1 MFAVIVLDEF
11 EKAAGNIYQRFLQV
25 FDEGLLINGND
36 EQVNLRNAIFILTSN
51 FGARLIEHGR
61 LGFAANETVEA
72 RERRVLSETEAYFT
86 PEFMNRMD
94 AVCIFHPLNRAIMAD
109 IARREIGDLL
119 RRDGILRRKVDVEI
133 DDEVIDHVV
142 ALGYSPHYGA
152 RYLKRQIEKIIT
164 YPVARELN
172 ARPAGEAG
180 GSIRLYLKQGR
191 VASAF
196 LTSAA
201 AQPAP
206 AGAAEAGSGLPAP
219 VGMDEMRAAL
229 PVLAA
234 RVEALEE
241 AHGAAAAEE
250 TRSSILAEMADV
262 RFWDD
267 AAAARRKLDTYQQAS
282 STIEELSSLRR
293 ALDTLTAGLSSAR
306 PVLENVTRA
315 YKYLVG
321 ELPRL
326 EITSWLSGPYD
337 AGGAY
342 VLISARGKAAAARQW
357 AASLARMYLGWA
369 RQRRLTAAVIGEHHS
384 PEGRSVMLALGI
396 SGFGVYGLLQGERGT
411 HRLVQTVKVDGR
423 ETLQRLAASVQV
435 LPELG
440 DDVLP
445 AAPDLQV
452 HVRATARSGLLL
464 NRLTAQASA
473 RLANGD
479 RRLTL
484 AGDLPADDLG
494 AEVSRMMRILRLV
507 AAEQPEAGGG
517 ELVRSYVRST
527 KDKGVH
533 DHGTGLRA
541 ARVKQVLE
549 GEIQPFLDERLR
561 KTRSM
566 IAPVPLP

>member
-1 MFAVIVLDEF
+1 
-11 EKAAGNIYQRFLQV
+11 
-25 FDEGLLINGND
+25 
-36 EQVNLRNAIFILTSN
+36 
-51 FGARLIEHGR
+51 
-61 LGFAANETVEA
+61 
-72 RERRVLSETEAYFT
+72 
-86 PEFMNRMD
+86 MNRMD

-119 RRDGILRRKVDVEI
+119 RRDGLLRRQVDVEI

-180 GSIRLYLKQGR
+180 GYIRLFLKHGR

-201 AQPAP
+201 AQPAQQ
-206 AGAAEAGSGLPAP
+206 GADAVSGLPP
-219 VGMDEMRAAL
+219 PIRVDEMRAAL

-241 AHGAAAAEE
+241 VHGVAAAAEA
-250 TRSSILAEMADV
+250 RRGILAELADV

-267 AAAARRKLDTYQQAS
+267 AAAARRKLDAYQQAS

-293 ALDTLTAGLSSAR
+293 ALDTLTAGLTSAR
-306 PVLENVTRA
+306 PLQENTTRA
-315 YKYLVG
+315 YKYLVS

-337 AGGAY
+337 AAGAY
-342 VLISARGKAAAARQW
+342 VLVSTRGKGTAARQW

-369 RQRRLTAAVIGEHHS
+369 RRRRLTASVIGEDHS
-384 PEGRSVMLALGI
+384 PEGRSLTLALGI

-423 ETLQRLAASVQV
+423 ETLQRLAASVMV
-435 LPELG
+435 LPELS

-445 AAPDLQV
+445 AAPDLELR
-452 HVRATARSGLLL
+452 VRAIGRGGLLL
-464 NRLTAQASA
+464 SRLTAQASA
-473 RLANGD
+473 RLANSE

-484 AGDLPADDLG
+484 AGALPADDLG
-494 AEVSRMMRILRLV
+494 AEVSRLMRALRAT
-507 AAEQPEAGGG
+507 AAEQPEAGSG

-527 KDKGVH
+527 KDKGIH
-533 DHGTGLRA
+533 DHSTGLRL

-549 GEIQPFLDERLR
+549 GDIQPFLDERMR
-561 KTRSM
+561 RRAKAVTG
-566 IAPVPLP
+566 PGT